1 VPWLLRVAWIG
12 VVFAAVPAIDAAL
25 ADEPDALA
33 DTALAVG
40 GVLWIVGVA
49 AMAIPA
55 VVSLT
60 ATRAIVPLAVPV
72 ALLAAIAG
80 ADAAPAVGFVLAA
93 CIAALLACSAELGRA
108 FVQASAYGDE
118 DRHVL
123 RPPLAYLVASLLTW
137 VVWAAALIAGSLLL
151 ADRRWIVGGLCV
163 ALALAGAV
171 WAWPRWHKL
180 SRRWIVFVPT
190 GVVVHDHVVLAETL
204 MLRRQEVAGLRLAPA
219 DTEALD
225 LTGPASGHA
234 VELSTPSA
242 ATAIMAATP
251 SEPRGRVVHFTA
263 CLVSP
268 TRPGRVLTAAQTRRL
283 PVGGQPAIPPPSTR
297 RSSRS

>member
-1 VPWLLRVAWIG
+1 MPWLLRVAWIG
-12 VVFAAVPAIDAAL
+12 VVFAAVPAIDSAL
-25 ADEPDALA
+25 ADERDGVA

-60 ATRAIVPLAVPV
+60 ATRAIVPLAVPA
-72 ALLAAIAG
+72 ALLAAVAG
-80 ADAAPAVGFVLAA
+80 ADGVPAVGLVAAA
-93 CIAALLACSAELGRA
+93 CVATLLACSADLGRA

-123 RPPLAYLVASLLTW
+123 RPPSAYLIASVLTW
-137 VVWAAALIAGSLLL
+137 VIWAAALIAGPLLL

-190 GVVVHDHVVLAETL
+190 GVVLHDHVVLAETL
-204 MLRRQEVAGLRLAPA
+204 MLRRHEVVGLRLAPA

-225 LTGPASGHA
+225 LTGPAPGHA
-234 VELSTPSA
+234 LELSTAGA

-251 SEPRGRVVHFTA
+251 SEPRGRVVHFTG
-263 CLVSP
+263 CLISP
-268 TRPGRVLTAAQTRRL
+268 TRPGRVLTAAQARRL
-283 PVGGQPAIPPPSTR
+283 PVGG
-297 RSSRS
+297 